1 MTKLINF
8 EKRKLESLKPGTK
21 PTWYY
26 AKNFEGLAL
35 VVGKKKKT
43 YYAHWSVPT
52 IQKDGIIKREGKRKW
67 LGGFHIPLDEIKEK
81 LRKNLDEWKKAGGVA
96 AAASSAI
103 S

>member
-81 LRKNLDEWKKAGGVA
+81 LRKNLDEWKKAQTC
-96 AAASSAI
+96 
-103 S
+103 